1 MVASAIGIIVITE
14 VINREVLPSD
24 SAQKAVSFQWIG
36 SPIHA
41 ASATG
46 VKSTRPKIAAS
57 T

>member
-1 MVASAIGIIVITE
+1 MVASAIGMMVITE
-14 VINREVLPSD
+14 VINKEVLPSD

-46 VKSTRPKIAAS
+46 VKSTRPRMAA
-57 T
+57 TT